1 MFNNYL
7 TIDEAM
13 RAIEI
18 IATTYRKQREHIESL
33 ERRIEKLEEAEV
45 SRSQREKGKRGEREV
60 AKILRDHGYDSARRG
75 VQYSGGPDSPDVVGV
90 DGFHIEV
97 KRTEQCRPYDY
108 LKQSESDASEGEVPI
123 VVHRQNDKPWIVIM
137 DFEDF
142 LNLID
147 TREKA

>member
-1 MFNNYL
+1 MS
-7 TIDEAM
+7 
-13 RAIEI
+13 
-18 IATTYRKQREHIESL
+18 K
-33 ERRIEKLEEAEV
+33 
-45 SRSQREKGKRGEREV
+45 SQREKGKRGEREV

-108 LKQSESDASEGEVPI
+108 LKQSKSDASEDEVPI

-147 TREKA
+147 TKEKA